1 MAFYTLLTNIGK
13 AKLANATALGTT
25 VQLTH
30 IAVGDGNGAA
40 ITPIDTATVLTHEV
54 WRAAL
59 NSIAVDP
66 ANVNW
71 IIAEGYIPSNSGG
84 FTVRE
89 VGLFDIDGDLIAIGS
104 YPDTYKPTLASG
116 SAKDLYIKV
125 IIEVTNSS
133 TVTLKI
139 DPAVVLSTRSY
150 VDSKVIEHEAKTDP
164 HSQYLTAAKIN
175 SAIAEDPGDTDKFGF
190 LDSLTQT
197 LRSVTFANLKANL
210 KTYFDNLYLPS
221 LSPVGQII
229 FTTSKTVPIGYLK
242 ANGAAVSRTTYAAL
256 FSVICPT
263 YGLVTSI
270 SNGVGAVVTTPTAHG
285 MVLNDPITFTTTGTL
300 PTGLIAGTTYYV
312 AGTVTST
319 TFQLSATVGGAVITT
334 SSAGSG
340 EHTLIS
346 VPFKTPNGDTANFL
360 LPDLRGEFVRG
371 WDDMRAADTG
381 RVFGSWQAED
391 FKSHS
396 HALPYGP
403 NAGGGSYAL
412 NNVYNAIPLSGY
424 TGATQTSGGSET
436 RPRNIALLACIKY

>member
-40 ITPIDTATVLTHEV
+40 ITPVDTATVLTHEV

-66 ANVNW
+66 VNTNW
-71 IIAEGYIPSNSGG
+71 IVAEGYIPSTSGG

-150 VDSKVIEHEAKTDP
+150 VDSKVVEHEAKADP

-175 SAIAEDPGDTDKFGF
+175 SAIAEDPGDTDVFGF
-190 LDSLTQT
+190 YDSFTGLLRKLT
-197 LRSVTFANLKANL
+197 LSNLKVIIKSYIFGVFSYNNNSSSFISN
-210 KTYFDNLYLPS
+210 TLPS
-221 LSPVGQII
+221 GAII
-229 FTTSKTVPIGYLK
+229 E
-242 ANGAAVSRTTYAAL
+242 
-256 FSVICPT
+256 
-263 YGLVTSI
+263 YGTN
-270 SNGVGAVVTTPTAHG
+270 SNGEYVKYA
-285 MVLNDPITFTTTGTL
+285 DGTL
-300 PTGLIAGTTYYV
+300 ICTMNISVSDQGITSAYGTFYTGSRAWIFPHSFVNNPSTFCGKADWGTSLSWGSVRAESPTNATLSFYDYASRSSGT
-312 AGTVTST
+312 
-319 TFQLSATVGGAVITT
+319 QMDISATAI
-334 SSAGSG
+334 
-340 EHTLIS
+340 
-346 VPFKTPNGDTANFL
+346 
-360 LPDLRGEFVRG
+360 
-371 WDDMRAADTG
+371 G
-381 RVFGSWQAED
+381 RW
-391 FKSHS
+391 K
-396 HALPYGP
+396 
-403 NAGGGSYAL
+403 
-412 NNVYNAIPLSGY
+412 
-424 TGATQTSGGSET
+424 
-436 RPRNIALLACIKY
+436 